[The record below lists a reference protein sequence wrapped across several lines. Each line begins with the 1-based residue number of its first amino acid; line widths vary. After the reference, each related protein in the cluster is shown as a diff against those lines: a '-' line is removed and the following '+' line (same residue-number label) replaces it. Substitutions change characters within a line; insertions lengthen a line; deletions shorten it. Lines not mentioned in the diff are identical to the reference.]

1 MLIFLITLYK
11 FAILHSVTSE
21 EDLYK
26 LNKLTKTTFFTRHFF
41 QGFLPTD
48 HIVGKLESAHVALLE
63 YTLPS
68 LYISI
73 AVYCYHCY
81 LSKNLFRGYIFVT
94 SCRQMKIHLLTN
106 YIIIK
111 IVK

>member
-48 HIVGKLESAHVALLE
+48 HIVGKLESAHVALE

-68 LYISI
+68 LYIY
-73 AVYCYHCY
+73 YCLL
-81 LSKNLFRGYIFVT
+81 LSLLSVKKLISRLYFRY
-94 SCRQMKIHLLTN
+94 KL
-106 YIIIK
+106 
-111 IVK
+111 